1 MTADKDRWSREGIL
15 AFAEQFPFFRLI
27 GLEILDLGPGWSKAR
42 LRHRSELN
50 QPAGILH
57 GGVMASVI
65 DSGIAH
71 ALLLTDLF
79 QELRKEGG
87 ALVSVD
93 LRVKYFR
100 PVSEDEIVCES
111 KVVRLGRQIIHAE
124 SVVTNAEGKEVAR
137 GDATYMTVSRERL
150 QRA

>member
-1 MTADKDRWSREGIL
+1 VSAAERYSREGIL

-27 GLEILDLGPGWSKAR
+27 GLEILDLEPGWSKAR
-42 LRHRSELN
+42 LRHRPDLT

-57 GGVMASVI
+57 GGVIASVV

-79 QELRKEGG
+79 QELIEQGG

-100 PVSEDEIVCES
+100 PVSEAEIVCES
-111 KVVRLGRQIIHAE
+111 KVVRLGRQIVHAE
-124 SVVTNAEGKEVAR
+124 SVVTNTEGKEVAR
-137 GDATYMTVSRERL
+137 GDATYMAVSGERL
-150 QRA
+150 QGG